1 MESLIL
7 QRMRI
12 DRTRA
17 QGRWMLAIG
26 VAWFVLSVFSI
37 IDDPARLSGWGFAGV
52 AAGWIVV
59 GTRNLRKYSAQ
70 VSAFERE
77 HGANAGKQEP
87 IQMPRRA
94 RTRKRI
100 PTETRSESWSP

>member
-17 QGRWMLAIG
+17 QGRWMLVIG
-26 VAWFVLSVFSI
+26 IVWFALSVFSI

-52 AAGWIVV
+52 AAGWVVV
-59 GTRNLRKYSAQ
+59 GARHVRKYRSQ
-70 VSAFERE
+70 VSAFEQE
-77 HGANAGKQEP
+77 HGPEAGKQEP
-87 IQMPRRA
+87 VQMPRRD
-94 RTRKRI
+94 RTRKPV
-100 PTETRSESWSP
+100 PTETRPE